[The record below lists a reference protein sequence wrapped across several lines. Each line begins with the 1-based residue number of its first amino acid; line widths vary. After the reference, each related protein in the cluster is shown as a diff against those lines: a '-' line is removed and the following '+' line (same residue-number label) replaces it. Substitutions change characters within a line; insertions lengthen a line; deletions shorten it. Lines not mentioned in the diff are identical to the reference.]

1 MTTRSGGK
9 MALRNEMPLRG
20 TSGSTNEMALRATS
34 DSKRGGGGAPVA
46 AAANLTQRNKTNI
59 TVCRT
64 HARNLQSS
72 RRART
77 CTHDYTE
84 RTKLM

>member
-20 TSGSTNEMALRATS
+20 TSGS
-34 DSKRGGGGAPVA
+34 KRSGGGAPVA